1 MNKTNKMV
9 YLALLLAM
17 AIALHIFESIIA
29 IPLPYGAKL
38 GLANIIALITIE
50 LFSAKE
56 MILVNFL
63 RVLLGSLI
71 RGTLF
76 SSTFWI
82 SCSGVLFSSIAIIL
96 VRKFTK
102 QSIIGLSIISAV
114 FHNIGQIIAII
125 ILYNNTSLGV
135 ILPIL
140 LILSIP
146 TGIFVGIAAKG
157 SITKLAKIK
166 LVQNNY

>member
-1 MNKTNKMV
+1 MNKSKKMV

-17 AIALHIFESIIA
+17 AIALHIFESMIA

-38 GLANIIALITIE
+38 GLANIIALITME
-50 LFSAKE
+50 LFSARE
-56 MILVNFL
+56 MVAVNFL

-82 SCSGVLFSSIAIIL
+82 SGSGVLFSSISIIL
-96 VRKFTK
+96 VKKFTK
-102 QSIIGLSIISAV
+102 QSMIGLSIISSV
-114 FHNIGQIIAII
+114 FHNIGQVAASI
-125 ILYNNTSLGV
+125 ILYSNTSLGA

-146 TGIFVGIAAKG
+146 TGIFVGIAANECVL
-157 SITKLAKIK
+157 KLKK
-166 LVQNNY
+166 LGVGI